1 MIDKMNLSIFSVRIF
16 RLSVL
21 PVIALIMGLVI
32 ASTSLGSGAA
42 EHQPKVELPQ
52 LQTRLAPHQLRLIED
67 PLGTLTAVDA
77 AARFESGQG
86 QTTERLNLGLHDGAI
101 WVSLQLRNA
110 SRQARDVIV
119 SHEYAPIDE
128 LYLFDGDL
136 AQRAGDSLI
145 NADSPFLRRLAHFS
159 VRLDANET
167 RALLLRL
174 RSSSN
179 LNLSLSVYSPEYFV
193 ASETLLVGAYSV
205 FLGAVLAAA
214 VFLILSFFF
223 YREPTPLALA
233 GYLLS
238 FAAYVAFL
246 NGLFT
251 PWLSPLVGERT
262 NDLHLVAIGMLYGS
276 GALFYRHA
284 LRLPDRHPRLDRWML
299 SLQWLGFA
307 LPLVLSVPALRVP
320 AGLVYLFVTGVA
332 PLINSALA
340 VWLWRRGDSFA
351 GVFAVGWLVAHLGA
365 LLNTLRIGGTLDLP
379 PIALH
384 LPAIGGAI
392 AIPCFAWGI
401 ARLLS
406 RERTMAYTDA
416 LTGLANRHRF
426 EIVAAEEMNRAR
438 RYDRR
443 LSLVVL
449 DADHFK
455 RVNDDYG
462 HAAGDR
468 ALRTVAS
475 VMQTVGREADL
486 PARVGGEEFAMLLL
500 ETDARQ
506 AAKVAQRLR
515 EHLATVQVMEP
526 RITISAGVAEL
537 SPDDNTPAALLA
549 RADEALYAAKDAGRD
564 CVKIA
569 GEE

>member
-1 MIDKMNLSIFSVRIF
+1 MIDKMNLSNLCVRIF
-16 RLSVL
+16 RLPVVL
-21 PVIALIMGLVI
+21 IIGAAIGF
-32 ASTSLGSGAA
+32 ASLGGNAA
-42 EHQPKVELPQ
+42 EHPSTIDLPQ

-67 PLGTLTAVDA
+67 SAGTLTAADA
-77 AARFESGQG
+77 AAGFEAGQG
-86 QTTERLNLGLHDGAI
+86 QTAEHLNLGLREGAV
-101 WVSLQLRNA
+101 WVSLRLRNA
-110 SRQARDVIV
+110 SHQARDVILG
-119 SHEYAPIDE
+119 HEYAPIDE
-128 LYLFDGDL
+128 LYLYDREL
-136 AQRAGDSLI
+136 TQRAGDSLI

-159 VRLDANET
+159 VRVEAQET
-167 RALLLRL
+167 RTLLLRL
-174 RSSSN
+174 HSSSN
-179 LNLSLSVYSPEYFV
+179 LNLSLSVYSPEYYV

-214 VFLILSFFF
+214 VFLVLSFFF

-233 GYLLS
+233 VYLLS

-284 LRLPDRHPRLDRWML
+284 LRLPGRHPRLDRWML

-320 AGLVYLFVTGVA
+320 AGLVYLFVTGIA

-340 VWLWRRGDSFA
+340 MWLWRRGDSFA

-426 EIVAAEEMNRAR
+426 ELVAAEEMNRAR

-455 RVNDDYG
+455 SVNDEYG

-468 ALRTVAS
+468 VLRTIAS
-475 VMQTVGREADL
+475 VMEAVGRESDL
-486 PARVGGEEFAMLLL
+486 AARVGGEEFAMLLL

-537 SPDDNTPAALLA
+537 SADDNTPAALLA

-564 CVKIA
+564 GVKVA
-569 GEE
+569 GEQ